1 MTNLRKTAFAI
12 LLPLAIS
19 GTAFSGEPSSTDPAV
34 APAAQPKAE
43 AQVLCPS
50 SQHQGHPCSLSPVD
64 LACRVHTT
72 HGSHKKGQLC

>member
-12 LLPLAIS
+12 LASLAIS
-19 GTAFSGEPSSTDPAV
+19 GTAFSGEPLSKDTTV

-43 AQVLCPS
+43 ARLLCPS
-50 SQHQGHPCSLSPVD
+50 SQHQGHPCSISPHD
-64 LACRVHTT
+64 LACRVDTT